1 MLFVIIGHDAR
12 DAKEKRPLHRPAHLA
27 YLEPLSKAGKVPL
40 AGPLTDG
47 AAAVLLMSEEK
58 AKALGLQPLAAFRSW
73 SFIGVDPAD
82 QLLMGPALAMPK
94 ALDRAGLKLSDI
106 DMSKSMKEFGANSLD
121 IVEVVSCAM
130 RELKVKVPRSE
141 LSKLT
146 NVDGLVD
153 LLHTSLQEKEKAV
166 SPS

>member
-1 MLFVIIGHDAR
+1 VERED
-12 DAKEKRPLHRPAHLA
+12 
-27 YLEPLSKAGKVPL
+27 V
-40 AGPLTDG
+40 
-47 AAAVLLMSEEK
+47 AAVVRKHLIDV
-58 AKALGLQPLAAFRSW
+58 
-73 SFIGVDPAD
+73 IGDLKPA
-82 QLLMGPALAMPK
+82 
-94 ALDRAGLKLSDI
+94 DI

-146 NVDGLVD
+146 NVNALVD
-153 LLHTSLQEKEKAV
+153 LLHASLQEKEKAA